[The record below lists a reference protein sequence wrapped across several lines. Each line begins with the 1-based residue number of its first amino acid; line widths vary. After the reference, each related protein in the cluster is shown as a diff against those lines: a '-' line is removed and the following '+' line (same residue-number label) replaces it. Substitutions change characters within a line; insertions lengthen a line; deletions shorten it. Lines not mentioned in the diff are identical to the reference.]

1 MLLRHRTVE
10 RMLFSHRFPN
20 KSSFARP
27 VVASGFRIRCD
38 SFLFHVFSNIFFF
51 FRSSGEEFKAVV
63 RPKRFIRFVLIYI
76 ITNSLILSVPLFS
89 HVPQV
94 VGTFNDRTAKPE
106 GFVWQ
111 IGTQK
116 IDTCFRQSK
125 GF

>member
-1 MLLRHRTVE
+1 VLAVRRPRLDYCSEGV
-10 RMLFSHRFPN
+10 LDSLA
-20 KSSFARP
+20 ARVGIQGLP
-27 VVASGFRIRCD
+27 R
-38 SFLFHVFSNIFFF
+38 
-51 FRSSGEEFKAVV
+51 GEEFKAVV

-76 ITNSLILSVPLFS
+76 NTNSLILSIPLFS

-94 VGTFNDRTAKPE
+94 VGTFNDGTAKPE